1 MSMNKED
8 VEHYCGVLKASAV
21 FEGFTARELEE
32 LVGACE
38 RKRLA
43 AREALWA
50 VGSSGD
56 AAYILIDGRIEEARR
71 LPPDG
76 QRVDQVSQPGSLLG
90 LAALVRQ
97 WDRETTASALEQT
110 ELLCLPRQ
118 SFEEL
123 FDQGHSA
130 AYRLVDEIAG
140 QLVEEMREANR
151 RLHEV
156 FGSPAETLRTLRRR
170 VRKA

>member
-1 MSMNKED
+1 MSMSRED
-8 VEHYCGVLKASAV
+8 VEHYCSVLEATPV
-21 FEGFTARELEE
+21 FEEFAASELEE
-32 LVGACE
+32 LVEACE

-43 AREALWA
+43 SREALWA
-50 VGSSGD
+50 VGSAGK
-56 AAYILIDGRIEEARR
+56 AAYILIDGRIEETRR

-76 QRVDQVSQPGSLLG
+76 QRVDQVNQPGSLLG
-90 LAALVRQ
+90 LASLVKK
-97 WDRETTASALEQT
+97 WDRETAASALEQT

-123 FDQGHSA
+123 FERGHSA

-140 QLVEEMREANR
+140 QLVEEMRDANR
-151 RLHEV
+151 RLHEG